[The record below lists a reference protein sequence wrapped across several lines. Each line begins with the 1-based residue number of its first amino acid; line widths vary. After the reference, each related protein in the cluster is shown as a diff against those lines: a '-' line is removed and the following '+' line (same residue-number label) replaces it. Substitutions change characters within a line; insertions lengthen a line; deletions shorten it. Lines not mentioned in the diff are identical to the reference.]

1 MRDSI
6 VIIIIVGILI
16 LATQVT
22 ALFAQYRVN
31 KFYKGVNKWL
41 IGSSLIMFSF
51 MLMPLVTVDSIKYLA
66 VLSNPLLILGHLF
79 LYIGI
84 KDFLSKKVNKAIPIG
99 VFLIFNLFYFYFLFI
114 NNIIVA
120 RTIGIST
127 ALVLISFLIVYEL
140 LLAKDI
146 MLAASRY
153 FNAAIFFIY
162 GSVNVVR
169 IILTVFS
176 NQENSYIGQSFTI
189 ISSTIFAIVISNL
202 WIFGLIIM
210 VNQRLDNENEL
221 EKEKLQLI
229 FNTSTN
235 AQSITRMQDS
245 FILDVNDE
253 FAELTGYSKHEVIG
267 KTTKEM
273 GFWTNSKDRDIFV
286 TQLNAQG
293 ICKSME
299 SVFKRKDDTYFDGI
313 ISARTIR
320 IHGETHIISVVR
332 DETERKRFENAILE
346 SEEKYRSILNASPD
360 DITITNFS
368 GDILMVSPAA
378 KEMFGYDHGF
388 EGFIGMKLLDFLVPE
403 DVERAKA
410 NILGMNNGNTGN
422 TNEYRAVRQDKSIID
437 IEVNSGLI
445 YNAQGIPDKIV
456 FIIRDISARKAIE
469 LQLGK
474 VVKQLEIEKN
484 IAQRNAITD
493 SLTGLYNRGYFDNK
507 LRTEF
512 SELSNSGLSL
522 SLIMLDIDYFKKFND
537 NYGHLAGD
545 KCIQMVTTMLKNKI
559 EGTHDIVARYG
570 GEEFIVILPGTGEN
584 EAKIIGEEVR
594 QAVED
599 LDIPH
604 MASNTVNHVTV
615 SVGIVTVYP
624 EDLASPDDALK
635 MVDDTLYQAKE
646 NGRNCC
652 VFNSVREQDVAL
664 A

>member
-1 MRDSI
+1 M
-6 VIIIIVGILI
+6 
-16 LATQVT
+16 
-22 ALFAQYRVN
+22 
-31 KFYKGVNKWL
+31 
-41 IGSSLIMFSF
+41 
-51 MLMPLVTVDSIKYLA
+51 
-66 VLSNPLLILGHLF
+66 
-79 LYIGI
+79 
-84 KDFLSKKVNKAIPIG
+84 
-99 VFLIFNLFYFYFLFI
+99 
-114 NNIIVA
+114 
-120 RTIGIST
+120 
-127 ALVLISFLIVYEL
+127 IVYEL

-189 ISSTIFAIVISNL
+189 ISSNIFAIVISNL